1 MVQVSHFGEYP
12 MSRIDLRNTILTS
25 LGIISVCMIYGL
37 IGCGEDDV
45 LEVMTHVSITS
56 PADGAHIDQRVAQ
69 FTGTVDDPEVIR
81 AVLAVNGNEQVIPVI
96 DGKFS
101 QEAALM
107 AGENQ
112 IEVSVE
118 DGGKAEAN
126 VIADVSPADLAVV
139 LLWEG
144 AESTDVDLYVVSPD
158 DEEALLLYGDTV
170 TTQIG
175 GQMTADSVNGRSY
188 ESFVLPEGKAI
199 KGNYLVKV
207 NYYSD
212 GEARRQPVNASVV
225 VSVNEDT
232 PQRAMKY
239 FGLRTIE
246 TSGRANPEAWWI
258 VTMVFLPDGLFSVY
272 ENI

>member
-12 MSRIDLRNTILTS
+12 MSRIGLRNTILAS

-45 LEVMTHVSITS
+45 LEAMTHVSITS

-101 QEAALM
+101 QEAAVM

-126 VIADVSPADLAVV
+126 VMADVSPADLAVV

-158 DEEALLLYGDTV
+158 DEEALLLYEDTV

-212 GEARRQPVNASVV
+212 GEARGQPVNASVI
-225 VSVNEDT
+225 VSVNENT

-239 FGLRTIE
+239 FGLLTIE
-246 TSGRANPEAWWI
+246 TSGRASPEAWWI